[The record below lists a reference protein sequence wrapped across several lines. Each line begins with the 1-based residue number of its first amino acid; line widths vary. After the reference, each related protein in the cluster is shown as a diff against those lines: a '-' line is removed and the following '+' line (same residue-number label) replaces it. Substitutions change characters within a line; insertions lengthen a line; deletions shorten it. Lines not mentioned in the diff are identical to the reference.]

1 MSDPENK
8 RPVEDDAD
16 VKSELFSHPLALP
29 AIAVTLGIG
38 AASQV
43 FGFWM
48 GAMSGA
54 MQATR
59 KIADASAPLGG
70 TAADEASLPK
80 APKPTIVKA
89 KTAVKKIIADAT
101 TAAGEAAQVA
111 TETTAKIIELRPAKV
126 ETPKAEPPKV
136 DTAEAEVPKAE
147 PAKAEAPKAVTE
159 NTEADKAVAENT
171 VDDLK
176 VIAGIG
182 PKLEQV
188 LNKLGVS
195 SFAQIAA
202 WTDADVTRIED
213 HFGFPG
219 RVLRD
224 GWIEQA
230 AKLMSGKK
238 SG

>member
-1 MSDPENK
+1 MSDPEKK

-54 MQATR
+54 MQAGR
-59 KIADASAPLGG
+59 RIADASAPLGG

-80 APKPTIVKA
+80 MQKPAAVKS
-89 KTAVKKIIADAT
+89 KSAVKKTIAG
-101 TAAGEAAQVA
+101 AAGEAADVA
-111 TETTAKIIELRPAKV
+111 KETTAQIIELRPAKPVAENATVAESAPVV
-126 ETPKAEPPKV
+126 ERAPAE
-136 DTAEAEVPKAE
+136 AE
-147 PAKAEAPKAVTE
+147 PAKSV
-159 NTEADKAVAENT
+159 

-176 VIAGIG
+176 VISGIG

-195 SFAQIAA
+195 TYAQIAA
-202 WTDADVTRIED
+202 WTDADVTRIEE
-213 HFGFPG
+213 HFGFTG

-224 GWIEQA
+224 GWIDQA
-230 AKLMSGKK
+230 SKLMTGKK
-238 SG
+238 LG

>member
-8 RPVEDDAD
+8 RPQENEAE

-29 AIAVTLGIG
+29 AIAVTLGFG

-59 KIADASAPLGG
+59 RIADASAPLGG

-80 APKPTIVKA
+80 TPKPTIVKA
-89 KTAVKKIIADAT
+89 KTAVKKIIADASNVASD
-101 TAAGEAAQVA
+101 TA
-111 TETTAKIIELRPAKV
+111 ETTAKIIELRPAKADV
-126 ETPKAEPPKV
+126 
-136 DTAEAEVPKAE
+136 
-147 PAKAEAPKAVTE
+147 AKTVVE
-159 NTEADKAVAENT
+159 NTI
-171 VDDLK
+171 DDLK
-176 VIAGIG
+176 VISGIG

-202 WTDADVTRIED
+202 WTDADVTLIED

-230 AKLMSGKK
+230 AKLAAGKK
-238 SG
+238 LG